1 MLILQGQ
8 LYNLNSIVCHLES
21 EVRFVKK
28 EYVRPELEVFELD
41 EQVMAPNVP
50 SISVPD
56 DDFEDID
63 NTTTPSL

>member
-1 MLILQGQ
+1 M
-8 LYNLNSIVCHLES
+8 
-21 EVRFVKK
+21 KK